1 MFETDG
7 SNALKRE
14 YELPEQ
20 QNERQQ
26 PKRRPSG
33 KKKGLSARNKAA
45 MLAAVAALFILAF
58 TVLIFKAALN
68 TEYKNLSAKK
78 AELNDVTSK
87 VEQLTSELEGAGGI
101 VAVDE
106 KAAELGL
113 QSASSDQIVYISL
126 DDSDKGEILAEDKSG
141 RGIHL
146 FFNKVA
152 AVMEYLY

>member
-14 YELPEQ
+14 YELEEQ
-20 QNERQQ
+20 SESLR
-26 PKRRPSG
+26 PKRRPSV
-33 KKKGLSARNKAA
+33 KKGLSAGNKAA
-45 MLAAVAALFILAF
+45 MLAAVTALFILAF

-68 TEYKNLSAKK
+68 TEYKSLSEKK
-78 AELNDVTSK
+78 DELSNVTSQ
-87 VEQLTSELEGAGGI
+87 VEQLTSELEGASGI

-106 KAAELGL
+106 KAAEMGL

-126 DDSDKGEILAEDKSG
+126 DDADKGKILAEDKSG

-152 AVMEYLY
+152 AIMEYLY